1 MRREILYSDVGDVE
15 YEADN
20 EEDMKKSSECSLVAD
35 VSHDDTD
42 CLLEIFPDL

>member
-1 MRREILYSDVGDVE
+1 MRREILNGDVGDVE

-35 VSHDDTD
+35 VFHDDTD
-42 CLLEIFPDL
+42 CLFEIFPDL